1 MRLPPRTRI
10 LLVTDEDRPGRQVT
24 LTRRGLVWLLA
35 GAGLLLVAVVVAATT
50 WAILAGRAARLPG
63 LERELAQANGQ
74 LSSVRSL
81 EHEVERLHGM
91 QDQVL
96 TMLGVRPPAEPDS
109 AGKVAAGATVDTTV
123 EGLGSDTAGRR
134 APLPGP
140 ALTQAGALGLIALPP
155 PDLWPVK
162 GQVTQGFVPKDAK
175 GHQPPH
181 DGIDLVAPPETPI
194 RAAGKGIVARADWD
208 DFLGN
213 YVEITHGLGYV
224 TVYGH
229 CSRLIVRVGDR
240 VDRGQE
246 IAFLGGTGRASAP
259 HLHFEVWKDNKA
271 IDPQLVIP
279 GDPAR

>member
-10 LLVTDEDRPGRQVT
+10 LLITDEDRPGRQIT
-24 LTRRGLVWLLA
+24 LTRAALAWLLA
-35 GAGLLLVAVVVAATT
+35 GAGLLLVAAVVVVTT
-50 WAILAGRAARLPG
+50 WAMLAVRAARLPR
-63 LERELAQANGQ
+63 LEGELAQANGR
-74 LSSVRSL
+74 LSSMRSL
-81 EHEVERLHGM
+81 EREVDRLHGM

-96 TMLGVRPPAEPDS
+96 TMLGVRPPANPDS
-109 AGKVAAGATVDTTV
+109 TARVAAGGAGDTVGGQGG
-123 EGLGSDTAGRR
+123 EAGGRR
-134 APLPGP
+134 TPLPGP
-140 ALTQAGALGLIALPP
+140 ALTQEGALGLIALPP
-155 PDLWPVK
+155 PDLWPVR
-162 GQVTQGFVPKDAK
+162 GLITQGFVPKDAK

-181 DGIDLVAPPETPI
+181 DGVDLVAPPETPI
-194 RAAGKGIVARADWD
+194 RAAGKGIVARAEWD

-213 YVEITHGLGYV
+213 YVEVTHGLGYV

-229 CSRLIVRVGDR
+229 CSRLNVRVGDR

-279 GDPAR
+279 GEPAR